1 MASKAAPPS
10 SERNFYGWVGH
21 GVRVREQELVPS
33 SVGKACVAGR
43 DDDDDDGTVAL
54 IGWRWCR

>member
-54 IGWRWCR
+54 